1 MSVVFSDE
9 TRDMTYP
16 DLAATPFVGFSGE
29 ITWPL
34 RQILLW
40 DPQETKDACS
50 ESSVVYRPCMIK
62 FSTRAGVATIKSER
76 AKSLEIQMVRKAVI
90 PPPKPVESVKTKE
103 KKTSARKEQIHSRI
117 SSKASGSRDNEMKKQ
132 VAELPTLTA
141 PIKGETLIMYICA
154 TEEALSTVLLT
165 ERDDKQIPIYF
176 VGKALQLPEINYTL
190 KLPVEEKDC
199 NEEVATSKKKA
210 KEVWRLFTDG
220 SSNEGGFKA
229 EVLPRKSIEGKEIVA
244 IVKENGSTWMT
255 LITEYLEK
263 GTLLEEKGKES
274 RLKARAKLMHS
285 GPRSMVTKAMQLGY
299 YWPTMNTNVRMVIR
313 ACQERQVHKS
323 VPRLPKTKLKIITSP
338 CLFHKWGIDICDLFP
353 EAAGEIISD
362 NGKQFRDDPF
372 KTRSLGEGI
381 KARLGMSSLRCSM
394 VDKNKN
400 DEGLLLNFDL
410 LEEKMELAAIAE
422 EKHKIKMEGH
432 YNSKVQSTILK
443 PVDMVA
449 TMKPPSKKIR
459 ES

>member
-1 MSVVFSDE
+1 MSIVFSDE

-40 DPQETKDACS
+40 DPQETKNACS

-62 FSTRAGVATIKSER
+62 FSTRVGAATIKSER

-117 SSKASGSRDNEMKKQ
+117 SSKASGSRDNEKQMKKQ

-141 PIKGETLIMYICA
+141 PIEGETLIMYICA
-154 TEEALSTVLLT
+154 TKEALSTVLLA
-165 ERDDKQIPIYF
+165 ERDDKQIRIYF
-176 VGKALQLPEINYTL
+176 VGKALQSPKINYTRME
-190 KLPVEEKDC
+190 KLVLALVHVARRLGEDNKNWVEELPHILWARRTMIK
-199 NEEVATSKKKA
+199 
-210 KEVWRLFTDG
+210 
-220 SSNEGGFKA
+220 SSNENTPFILTYET
-229 EVLPRKSIEGKEIVA
+229 EVVIPVEI
-244 IVKENGSTWMT
+244 GMT
-255 LITEYLEK
+255 
-263 GTLLEEKGKES
+263 
-274 RLKARAKLMHS
+274 
-285 GPRSMVTKAMQLGY
+285 
-299 YWPTMNTNVRMVIR
+299 
-313 ACQERQVHKS
+313 
-323 VPRLPKTKLKIITSP
+323 
-338 CLFHKWGIDICDLFP
+338 
-353 EAAGEIISD
+353 
-362 NGKQFRDDPF
+362 
-372 KTRSLGEGI
+372 
-381 KARLGMSSLRCSM
+381 SLRCSM

-443 PVDMVA
+443 PIDMVA